1 MLTLA
6 VAQFFIGH
14 GPVWRRGINW
24 DYSILYSYAS
34 IPILVALALALKRR
48 LAWVPW
54 LLHSIEIGCVKFGVT
69 AGFLLAL
76 LIIRGGPGFDGG
88 TKGASP
94 TEVVSPSRPTAKSV
108 TSVHIR
114 ARDANGGT
122 VNGTIRGQDGQ
133 PLPGALAY
141 IANEVPGASTEVPV
155 EPLLI
160 KIGGDGFTPS
170 VSVGYR
176 GQPLRLFSVDQRL
189 HTTRAT
195 WPDHGWEFNVA
206 VPPSGPVPVQ
216 WRHTGLA
223 QLHCTV
229 HDRKEPDGH
238 VLLSPHPFF
247 SETAADGSFE
257 IPGVPEGDYTLAA
270 FMPRYAAHATSVRV
284 EKSGTQILSIQLKRR
299 E

>member
-1 MLTLA
+1 MVNQETNTRPVRPQYPALSLPLRALLLTLA

-133 PLPGALAY
+133 PL
-141 IANEVPGASTEVPV
+141 
-155 EPLLI
+155 
-160 KIGGDGFTPS
+160 
-170 VSVGYR
+170 
-176 GQPLRLFSVDQRL
+176 
-189 HTTRAT
+189 RARSRT
-195 WPDHGWEFNVA
+195 
-206 VPPSGPVPVQ
+206 
-216 WRHTGLA
+216 
-223 QLHCTV
+223 
-229 HDRKEPDGH
+229 
-238 VLLSPHPFF
+238 SPMKFLEHRP
-247 SETAADGSFE
+247 
-257 IPGVPEGDYTLAA
+257 
-270 FMPRYAAHATSVRV
+270 
-284 EKSGTQILSIQLKRR
+284 KSRWNLC
-299 E
+299 